1 MKKQHDKHQ
10 YEYAEEENAKT
21 MEQIK
26 NVYTDGAMGQDEENE
41 EKLED

>member
-1 MKKQHDKHQ
+1 MKKQHDKPQ
-10 YEYAEEENAKT
+10 YEYSEEENAKT

-26 NVYTDGAMGQDEENE
+26 NVYTDGAIEQDEENR